1 MQLEL
6 KARERTPETEAARRA
21 EKERRIAEAIRE
33 FQPPPV
39 VPVHPVPTSE
49 AERTVVDSGVTE
61 KTMSSIPSTP
71 KRGRES
77 RDSGRPAARDFEGM
91 LNRKHEWQSG
101 GKKAPSRSWHE
112 LYFILSASAGTLSA
126 YKEQRI
132 AKEKPSE
139 LYRHEAPVS
148 LAGASAAPAFN
159 YAKRRFVFRLK
170 LANGGETLFQARS
183 EEAMHEWVQVLNAVI
198 ATLPAEAVESVS
210 GPGGRAATLPSGA
223 APESHT
229 ASSSSAVPGK
239 KKFFTLGRK
248 K

>member
-1 MQLEL
+1 M
-6 KARERTPETEAARRA
+6 
-21 EKERRIAEAIRE
+21 
-33 FQPPPV
+33 
-39 VPVHPVPTSE
+39 PTSE
-49 AERTVVDSGVTE
+49 ADRAVVDIGAVE
-61 KTMSSIPSTP
+61 KPVSSVPSTP
-71 KRGRES
+71 KRTRES
-77 RDSGRPAARDFEGM
+77 RDSGRPTARDFEGM

-112 LYFILSASAGTLSA
+112 LYFVLSASAGTLSA
-126 YKEQRI
+126 YKEQRT
-132 AKEKPSE
+132 AKERPSE
-139 LYRHEAPVS
+139 LYRHEAPIR

-183 EEAMHEWVQVLNAVI
+183 EESMHEWVQVLNAVI
-198 ATLPAEAVESVS
+198 DTLPVESVESVS

-229 ASSSSAVPGK
+229 PGSSSVVPGK